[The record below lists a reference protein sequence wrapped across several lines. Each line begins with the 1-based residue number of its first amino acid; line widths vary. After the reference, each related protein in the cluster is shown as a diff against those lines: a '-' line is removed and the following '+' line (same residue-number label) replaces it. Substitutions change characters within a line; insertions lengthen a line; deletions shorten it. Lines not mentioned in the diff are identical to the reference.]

1 MQFDKKWAI
10 RLAWMIGGMCCGV
23 LISTNDEELTAMMD
37 VCPEC
42 ECTEA
47 EAEVDPLEEALEEVT
62 EEEDNTPASQP
73 ENEPTEETQVE
84 SESE

>member
-1 MQFDKKWAI
+1 MVFDKKWAI

-42 ECTEA
+42 ECMEA
-47 EAEVDPLEEALEEVT
+47 EAEADPLEEALEEVA
-62 EEEDNTPASQP
+62 EEEDDTPASQP
-73 ENEPTEETQVE
+73 EDEPTEEAPAEIE
-84 SESE
+84 SE

>member
-1 MQFDKKWAI
+1 MVFDKKWAI

-42 ECTEA
+42 ECLEASTE
-47 EAEVDPLEEALEEVT
+47 EPEQLEEVEEETPASQPDELTEALEEV
-62 EEEDNTPASQP
+62 DSQP
-73 ENEPTEETQVE
+73 ADLEQE
-84 SESE
+84 